1 MAETDP
7 VLPLD
12 GYWIYSARDMKVPL
26 HFNGDAIR
34 TPPAKMLARGWNA
47 VGFTDTEPATAR
59 DTLLSLGD
67 MWTQVIGYNAGMQQ
81 YETSIIRGGSGNHAD
96 TQEMLPT
103 KGYWVYL
110 RGESELAAIGA

>member
-1 MAETDP
+1 
-7 VLPLD
+7 
-12 GYWIYSARDMKVPL
+12 MKVPL

-47 VGFTDTEPATAR
+47 VGFTDTEPATTR

-67 MWTQVIGYNAGMQQ
+67 TWTQVIGYDAGTQQ

-96 TQEMLPT
+96 TQEMLPM